1 MSARARWH
9 RLTDLLRGLSS
20 RDRRALLVG
29 VALLAPALLWVAVVR
44 PYVGALRDLQDR
56 VASERALLEREKAV
70 LAEAPT
76 LPARLEVARLALSQW
91 ESRLVQSANPALA
104 EAEVTALLEEVARQS
119 LVLLQEARSIAAP
132 PGTVAPDGLV
142 PLRLSVRGESDF
154 EGVLRFLSGMEQ
166 DGLLLRVVGLS
177 VTPVAATGGG
187 GRGGGA
193 QVQAGT
199 VSFVAIVESFLPE
212 AAAGAGD
219 TR

>member
-20 RDRRALLVG
+20 RDRRAFLVG

-119 LVLLQEARSIAAP
+119 RVLLQEARSIAAP
-132 PGTVAPDGLV
+132 PGTVTPDGLV

-154 EGVLRFLSGMEQ
+154 EGVLRFLSGLEQ

-187 GRGGGA
+187 GRGGGP